1 MLGWMKLTFLYHPV
15 SDLKQAV
22 AFYREVLGWD
32 EAWRMGDDT
41 AAMQIPGSE
50 VLMMLDA
57 TPDADGG
64 PSGFFEVDD
73 VDEFWQSLPESVT
86 KITPPQDLDPIRYAA
101 VADPGGNLIRLFT
114 ELEPSS

>member
-1 MLGWMKLTFLYHPV
+1 MKLTYLYHPV
-15 SDLKQAV
+15 SDLKEAV
-22 AFYREVLGWD
+22 AFYRDVVGWD

-50 VLMMLDA
+50 VLLMLDVA
-57 TPDADGG
+57 PDAATG

-73 VDEFWQSLPESVT
+73 VDEFWQSLPDSVT
-86 KITPPQDLDPIRYAA
+86 KITPPQDLDPIRFAA
-101 VADPGGNLIRLFT
+101 LADPGGNLIRLFT

>member
-1 MLGWMKLTFLYHPV
+1 MRLTFLYHPV

-22 AFYREVLGWD
+22 AFYRDVLGWD

-41 AAMQIPGSE
+41 AAMQIPGSD
-50 VLMMLDA
+50 VVMMLDVG
-57 TPDADGG
+57 PDLDAG

-86 KITPPQDLDPIRYAA
+86 KVTPPQDLDPIRYAA
-101 VADPGGNLIRLFT
+101 VADPAGNIIRLFT
-114 ELEPSS
+114 ELESGS

>member
-1 MLGWMKLTFLYHPV
+1 MRLTYLYHPV
-15 SDLKQAV
+15 TDLKQAV
-22 AFYREVLGWD
+22 AFYRDVVGWD

-57 TPDADGG
+57 TPDAGTG

-73 VDEFWQSLPESVT
+73 VDAFWQALPDTVT
-86 KITPPQDLDPIRYAA
+86 KITPPQDLEPIRYAA
-101 VADPGGNLIRLFT
+101 INDPGGNLIRLFT
-114 ELEPSS
+114 DQSSDEDSA

>member
-1 MLGWMKLTFLYHPV
+1 MRFTYLYHPV
-15 SDLKQAV
+15 SDLKEAV
-22 AFYREVLGWD
+22 AFYRDVVGWD

-50 VLMMLDA
+50 VLLMLDV
-57 TPDADGG
+57 TPDVDAG

-86 KITPPQDLDPIRYAA
+86 RITPPQDLDPIRFAA

-114 ELEPSS
+114 ELESSS

>member
-1 MLGWMKLTFLYHPV
+1 MRLTYLYHPV

-22 AFYREVLGWD
+22 AFYRDVVGWD

-50 VLMMLDA
+50 VLLMLDV
-57 TPDADGG
+57 TPDDAG

-73 VDEFWQSLPESVT
+73 VDEFWQALPESVT
-86 KITPPQDLDPIRYAA
+86 KVTPPQDLDPIRFAA
-101 VADPGGNLIRLFT
+101 VADPGGNLIRFFT